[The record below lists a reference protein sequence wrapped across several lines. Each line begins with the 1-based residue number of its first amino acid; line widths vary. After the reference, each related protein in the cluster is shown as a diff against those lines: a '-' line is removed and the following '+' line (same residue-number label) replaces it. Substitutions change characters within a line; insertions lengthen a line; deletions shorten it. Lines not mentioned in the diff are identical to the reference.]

1 MKRTVYNIIS
11 FIAVMLIITT
21 ACTRDEAE
29 QYPVAADSF
38 TLNISLG
45 KLSTRAITTEEG
57 DADGN
62 FNEKKINNLDIFF
75 YQGSTLKW
83 HVNSLTYDSGTQKA
97 TIPVIAGKRALFENN
112 TTTTY
117 DVYVVANNTADLT
130 SITEESANLQALKD
144 LVLQTPGFVTA
155 GGNTAQSF
163 FVMDGM
169 VSQMVNLNNPD
180 LGTVNLKRA
189 ASKIRLSLMEVNVPG
204 YTQDGTVTAR
214 LTHFT
219 DKSALMDGGVPYTPG
234 SNEWKDTS
242 PRNMATSTAAPF
254 YAYANDWSANAG
266 KETYLELFIP
276 LKDDVTASTKTY
288 KYRVPVTPRLLTG
301 EDAQYMNKLQRNF
314 LYDIDV
320 TVGILGSIEEPP
332 VELSGNYMIKD
343 WSTQEVLV
351 DIKGSHYLV
360 VSERNVI
367 MPNTSSYTLKF
378 NSSIPNVTLVSGSL
392 KATYTYVPAGA
403 SAPVTVNVTGD
414 QAPNVIVQPGVA
426 SGTIAITSPIPV
438 NYIPKDIEFKITN
451 GQLTETVT
459 IRQLPATYF
468 TVTKGVSSF
477 MPGEGDRNSLPDGN
491 TNPYMYAITTLAP
504 AGDIIWGFP
513 PLENGN
519 TVNSAE
525 VANMVSPKFEMA
537 SQFGASVSKS
547 YTDAQI
553 QCRGYTETAEDG
565 TVKTGWRLPTAAEIH
580 YIDVIQQIAPTKY
593 VMRGPYYWSSWSLY
607 PTKNANGQS
616 GYTGAYRMG
625 ENLTFVRTDDSYN
638 WNSGATYSKAHVRC
652 IRDIK
657 D

>member
-21 ACTRDEAE
+21 ACTHDEAE
-29 QYPVAADSF
+29 QYPVATDSF

-45 KLSTRAITTEEG
+45 KLSTRAISTEEG
-57 DADGN
+57 DHDGN

-83 HVNSLTYDSGTQKA
+83 HVNSLTYDDGTQKA

-130 SITEESANLQALKD
+130 FLTEEAANLQALKD
-144 LVLQTPGFVTA
+144 LVFQTPGFVTA
-155 GGNTAQSF
+155 GGNTAQPS

-189 ASKIRLSLMEVNVPG
+189 ASKIRLRLMEVNVPG

-219 DKSALMDGGVPYTPG
+219 DKTALMDGGVPYTPG

-242 PRNMATSTAAPF
+242 PRNVATSTAAPF

-367 MPNTSSYTLKF
+367 MPNTSSYTLNF

-392 KATYTYVPAGA
+392 KATFTYVSTVTGQ
-403 SAPVTVNVTGD
+403 PVTANVSTN
-414 QAPNVIVQPGVA
+414 QIPTVTVQSNVA
-426 SGTIAITSPIPV
+426 SGSITITSPIPV
-438 NYIPKDIEFKITN
+438 NFIPKDIEFKITN
-451 GQLTETVT
+451 GPLTETIT

-468 TVTKGVSSF
+468 TVTKGVSSAHYANF
-477 MPGEGDRNSLPDGN
+477 QEVKNAGLN
-491 TNPYMYAITTLAP
+491 NPYMYAITTLAP

-513 PLENGN
+513 PLDANGN
-519 TVNSAE
+519 TINSAE

-537 SQFGASVSKS
+537 SQFGASQPKEYSAGQ
-547 YTDAQI
+547 T
-553 QCRGYTETAEDG
+553 QCKNYWEKAEDG
-565 TVKTGWRLPTAAEIH
+565 TTKYGWRLPTEAEIT
-580 YIDVIQQIAPTKY
+580 YIDNLQHNSNNLQGI
-593 VMRGPYYWSSWSLY
+593 VMTGKWYWDAYS
-607 PTKNANGQS
+607 TN
-616 GYTGAYRMG
+616 GAYQMQG
-625 ENLTFVRTDDSYN
+625 G
-638 WNSGATYSKAHVRC
+638 SGGNASSAYVRC